1 MKEKKT
7 NIDEPTTDRDT
18 LQEGTT
24 TTVYDA
30 DDAAGRPKAE
40 KPKRKKKTGEDTADD
55 SHSDNETDDENIPS
69 LKEVIKE
76 TAIEDERPQSRT
88 LSLRKVLGGD
98 VLNTAFIRQ
107 QIWLFVLIGVFMI
120 IYVSNRY
127 SCQKD
132 ILEIDRLQ
140 NQLQDAKYRALSSTS
155 ELTERSRESNVLN
168 ALKAQNDSTL
178 KMSGE
183 APFYIK
189 VPEGEEEGK

>member
-1 MKEKKT
+1 M
-7 NIDEPTTDRDT
+7 
-18 LQEGTT
+18 
-24 TTVYDA
+24 
-30 DDAAGRPKAE
+30 
-40 KPKRKKKTGEDTADD
+40 
-55 SHSDNETDDENIPS
+55 
-69 LKEVIKE
+69 
-76 TAIEDERPQSRT
+76 
-88 LSLRKVLGGD
+88 
-98 VLNTAFIRQ
+98 LNTAFIRQ

>member
-7 NIDEPTTDRDT
+7 NIDEPTTDSAA

-24 TTVYDA
+24 TTVQNA
-30 DDAAGRPKAE
+30 GDAAGEAKAD
-40 KPKRKKKTGEDTADD
+40 KPRHRKKAGDDTANDSHDDD
-55 SHSDNETDDENIPS
+55 SDDDENIPS
-69 LKEVIKE
+69 LTKVIKE
-76 TAIEDERPQSRT
+76 TAIEGERPQSRT
-88 LSLRKVLGGD
+88 LSLRKMLGGD
-98 VLNTAFIRQ
+98 LLNTAFVRQ

-189 VPEGEEEGK
+189 VPEREEEGR